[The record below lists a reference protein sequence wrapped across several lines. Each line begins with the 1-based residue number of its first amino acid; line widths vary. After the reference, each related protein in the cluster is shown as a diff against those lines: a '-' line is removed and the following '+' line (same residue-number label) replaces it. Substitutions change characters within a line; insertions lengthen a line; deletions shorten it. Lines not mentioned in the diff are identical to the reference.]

1 MKKVFFVLVTM
12 LIMTTLGACGSNTGN
27 SSQIEEAT
35 TELDISNQEGQNE
48 MDEDEGIAEEE
59 SYMYQMTEQEIQAAL
74 ADYHGEYR
82 CTADAN
88 SIVIND
94 NGMYYDGAKL
104 DIQSIGEGYVV
115 LNNSNLIIILSAG
128 TVSANF
134 THAEDNSYLD
144 DYERIG
150 GENVNHPDEQKADG
164 TGGESTNIIQESE
177 QVQLSDTNSTPK
189 PDATNAYTFTC
200 GGQAVSLPCSS
211 EDLAAAGWTYDGY
224 YFTNGVSKFEPKY
237 NSGGWTEGNMIN
249 GAQGQVDWSDLAMAD
264 GITFGTTVAEF
275 EGTIGKCDYVV
286 DQGEQII
293 YHYKTCTLW
302 VTPSSMTVKGISFS
316 AK

>member
-1 MKKVFFVLVTM
+1 MKKVFLILATM
-12 LIMTTLGACGSNTGN
+12 LIMATLGACGSNTVNN
-27 SSQIEEAT
+27 SQTEEAT
-35 TELDISNQEGQNE
+35 TALDISTQEGQNE
-48 MDEDEGIAEEE
+48 IDEDEGNADEE
-59 SYMYQMTEQEIQAAL
+59 SYMYQMTEQEIQASI

-164 TGGESTNIIQESE
+164 TGGESTNTIQESE
-177 QVQLSDTNSTPK
+177 QVQLSEYMGTYINDSTNDSFILTDAFQLTNISVMHAVYGNEDHSANEIST
-189 PDATNAYTFTC
+189 TFT
-200 GGQAVSLPCSS
+200 SN
-211 EDLAAAGWTYDGY
+211 DLKQD
-224 YFTNGVSKFEPKY
+224 
-237 NSGGWTEGNMIN
+237 
-249 GAQGQVDWSDLAMAD
+249 AD
-264 GITFGTTVAEF
+264 GNNYVDISTMYGCSCRVTFLSGNQIALVLQNGNEVY
-275 EGTIGKCDYVV
+275 EGTF
-286 DQGEQII
+286 
-293 YHYKTCTLW
+293 YKQ
-302 VTPSSMTVKGISFS
+302 
-316 AK
+316 

>member
-1 MKKVFFVLVTM
+1 MTHQKWCIVQPKYHLIRKRRTKFMKKVFFVLVTM

-150 GENVNHPDEQKADG
+150 GENVNHPDEQVADTDMEQ
-164 TGGESTNIIQESE
+164 TGLVVDENQSNQDTLDSQVLTDEKLMTYLGNYTNTST
-177 QVQLSDTNSTPK
+177 SDTFS
-189 PDATNAYTFTC
+189 F
-200 GGQAVSLPCSS
+200 VS
-211 EDLAAAGWTYDGY
+211 YDGD
-224 YFTNGVSKFEPKY
+224 N
-237 NSGGWTEGNMIN
+237 
-249 GAQGQVDWSDLAMAD
+249 
-264 GITFGTTVAEF
+264 
-275 EGTIGKCDYVV
+275 
-286 DQGEQII
+286 
-293 YHYKTCTLW
+293 
-302 VTPSSMTVKGISFS
+302 
-316 AK
+316 